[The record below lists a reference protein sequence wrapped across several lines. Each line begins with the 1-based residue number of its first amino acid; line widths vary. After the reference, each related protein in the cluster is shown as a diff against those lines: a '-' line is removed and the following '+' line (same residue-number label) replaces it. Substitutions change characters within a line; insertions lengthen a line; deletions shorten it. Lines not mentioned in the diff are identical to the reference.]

1 MLFNFFFWTETLV
14 LAKIAETFKKN
25 INKEQRNNKQ
35 IFSLTPF
42 LDGGNKTFAKLV
54 DLDPEAQLFSE
65 IWGWRIRV
73 GNLFSADYTPVPFQY
88 IWKKMVTRRRGDS
101 TLGAAYQSV
110 LSKIRW
116 IDTSNDSPFIR
127 QIQTSMNNDNIDG
140 ERLSIRFNVDMYQRD
155 YRKDNFTIGRVT
167 GKIYR

>member
-1 MLFNFFFWTETLV
+1 M
-14 LAKIAETFKKN
+14 
-25 INKEQRNNKQ
+25 
-35 IFSLTPF
+35 
-42 LDGGNKTFAKLV
+42 V

-88 IWKKMVTRRRGDS
+88 IWKKMVTRRGGDS

-110 LSKIRW
+110 LSNIRW

-140 ERLSIRFNVDMYQRD
+140 ERLSIRFNVDMYQGD

>member
-1 MLFNFFFWTETLV
+1 MLFNFLWTETLV
-14 LAKIAETFKKN
+14 RAEIAETFKKN
-25 INKEQRNNKQ
+25 INKEQRNIKQ

-110 LSKIRW
+110 LSNIR
-116 IDTSNDSPFIR
+116 
-127 QIQTSMNNDNIDG
+127 
-140 ERLSIRFNVDMYQRD
+140 
-155 YRKDNFTIGRVT
+155 
-167 GKIYR
+167 

>member
-1 MLFNFFFWTETLV
+1 MPFNFLFWTETLV

-73 GNLFSADYTPVPFQY
+73 GSLFSADYTPVPFQY
-88 IWKKMVTRRRGDS
+88 IWKKMVARRRGDS

-110 LSKIRW
+110 LSNIRW

>member
-1 MLFNFFFWTETLV
+1 MPFNFLFWTETLV

-35 IFSLTPF
+35 ISSLTPF

-73 GNLFSADYTPVPFQY
+73 GSLFSADYTPVPFQY
-88 IWKKMVTRRRGDS
+88 IWKKMVNRRRGDS

-110 LSKIRW
+110 LSNIRW

-140 ERLSIRFNVDMYQRD
+140 ERLSIRFNVDMYQGD

>member
-1 MLFNFFFWTETLV
+1 MEAIKRLQNWLIWIPKRNFFRKFGDGELELETC
-14 LAKIAETFKKN
+14 
-25 INKEQRNNKQ
+25 
-35 IFSLTPF
+35 F
-42 LDGGNKTFAKLV
+42 LLITHQF
-54 DLDPEAQLFSE
+54 LFS
-65 IWGWRIRV
+65 IYG
-73 GNLFSADYTPVPFQY
+73 
-88 IWKKMVTRRRGDS
+88 KKMVTRRRGDS

-110 LSKIRW
+110 LSNIRW

-140 ERLSIRFNVDMYQRD
+140 ERLSIRFNVDMYQGD